1 MPEAFADADAAD
13 MLPMQG
19 CTNSPTGSGAG
30 AASSC
35 GDHRLEA
42 VVGHWVTAGCNKTSQ
57 QVRRGAAGGGGGG
70 VGGGGSGFGKDDNSV
85 SQMGVWWL
93 VD

>member
-1 MPEAFADADAAD
+1 MRTQLTCCQCRAAQTAP
-13 MLPMQG
+13 LAV
-19 CTNSPTGSGAG
+19 GAG

-42 VVGHWVTAGCNKTSQ
+42 VVGHWVAAGCNKTAQ
-57 QVRRGAAGGGGGG
+57 QVRRGAAGGGE
-70 VGGGGSGFGKDDNSV
+70 GGGGSGVGKDDNSV